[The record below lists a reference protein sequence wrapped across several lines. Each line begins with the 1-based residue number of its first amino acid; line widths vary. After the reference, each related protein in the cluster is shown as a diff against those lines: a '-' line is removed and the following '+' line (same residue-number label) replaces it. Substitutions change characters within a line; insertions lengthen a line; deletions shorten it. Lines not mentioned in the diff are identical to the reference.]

1 MEPLGLVEFLEN
13 LGMPLPLVE
22 TFAAHKV
29 LLCKGASPADIQ
41 RGGPPKLTQP
51 RNHTSWKESNRVSTS
66 TSLKILIHNY
76 LVWFGHFSHS
86 PSTVLHRVLKND
98 FSRLFW
104 FFQSNQIASLT
115 PNHQDETCKMIE
127 EQPETWHWDL
137 AKWIFGD
144 ELHANLAPGSQI
156 SLAYISILC
165 SKFVSLCRYS
175 HIHNITRSY
184 RTHQTSDNNGCTVYL
199 PKNLKRHQIHIFY
212 NQRKLNL
219 PAWGIKRG
227 SSGSR
232 KGTSE

>member
-13 LGMPLPLVE
+13 LGMPLVE

-41 RGGPPKLTQP
+41 RGGPPKLTQA

-98 FSRLFW
+98 FSRVCFY
-104 FFQSNQIASLT
+104 QSNQIASLT
-115 PNHQDETCKMIE
+115 TNHQDETCKMIE
-127 EQPETWHWDL
+127 EQPETWQWHL

-144 ELHANLAPGSQI
+144 GLHANLAPGSQT

-165 SKFVSLCRYS
+165 SKFVSLCRYNLIS
-175 HIHNITRSY
+175 YTSNI
-184 RTHQTSDNNGCTVYL
+184 
-199 PKNLKRHQIHIFY
+199 
-212 NQRKLNL
+212 
-219 PAWGIKRG
+219 W
-227 SSGSR
+227 
-232 KGTSE
+232 